1 MNNDTYKTHMTLPN
15 GNAIVSIA
23 EDAYFMINEKGENI
37 LGTVYKEIWTALCL
51 SLNLNKKA
59 PKYYCVRTLDKT
71 ALNVG
76 LIDSEGKLLIPPEYV
91 DIWVSEKTDGLFR
104 LYCPDGKIGFMY
116 GGIIHKYNCHD
127 ISDFC
132 DGYAVIKPN
141 PCYKGNAI
149 YEGCGNLINLKGE
162 TVFPDGQY
170 INVDRPSHGV
180 CAVSK
185 LVQDKEVYGYVD
197 ISNNIKIPFQFEEA
211 LSFYR
216 GFAKVKFF
224 NRDNWNVI
232 DIYGN
237 VVAELPNPFTNDGF
251 VHPFDRSIPESAF
264 TASIESKVCPITI
277 EESYKKYLDYKQYR
291 NDIDSLMGRSVK
303 VEQSFEIGYLEYYAA
318 PYTGGG
324 AITIPK
330 GIILSNLRR
339 MSDDSFYCDCSDDEL
354 CNFVFEEVKRKINGN
369 NKLIRRFSGIG
380 FYITYEQCIKFCSRI
395 DNKVE

>member
-1 MNNDTYKTHMTLPN
+1 MPTKYTTYKQLPN

-51 SLNLNKKA
+51 NKKT

-170 INVDRPSHGV
+170 INVDMPSHGV

-211 LSFYR
+211 LSFNR

-232 DIYGN
+232 DIYGD
-237 VVAELPNPFTNDGF
+237 VVAELPNPFTNEGF
-251 VHPFDRSIPESAF
+251 IHPFDLSIPESAF
-264 TASIESKVCPITI
+264 TASIENKVCPITI
-277 EESYKKYLDYKQYR
+277 EESYKKYSDYKQYR
-291 NDIDSLMGRSVK
+291 NDIDSLMGKSVK

-324 AITIPK
+324 SITIPK
-330 GIILSNLRR
+330 GIILSNLSR
-339 MSDDSFYCDCSDDEL
+339 MSDDSFYCDCSDDEF

-369 NKLIRRFSGIG
+369 SKLIRRFSGIG

-395 DNKVE
+395 DNKAE